1 MTVKCAFDDL
11 IGQSRAAGF
20 LRSAVTN
27 DAVSHAYL
35 FVGPPGVGKKTAA
48 RALACALVCDDN
60 GCGACPDCRRVQRGS
75 HPDVRQLTPE
85 GASGYLVE
93 QVRDIVTDVYLSS
106 HEGGP
111 KIYII
116 DRADTLNAAAA
127 NAFLKTL
134 EEPPDGVV
142 MILLATD
149 PDAVIDTIASRCQ
162 VVRFQRVPESRA
174 VDLLIQRTGASGED
188 ALEALAATGGILPR
202 ASEYLAIPSRRAA
215 RDLALR
221 ILPRLSLMDAAD
233 VLGAASELLAA
244 AKVPLEGVRESQEA
258 ESRSRA
264 EFLGKEARNRAIDD
278 RNKRELTYR
287 EREGLLEVLLVV
299 ESWLRDCL
307 VLSQGLPDL
316 AVNRDAID
324 TTGPVARVMTPQA
337 AVRALAAVDEARRL
351 LSRYVTPQL
360 AIEVMLFDIRE
371 VLQCPR

>member
-1 MTVKCAFDDL
+1 MTGRCAFDDL
-11 IGQSRAAGF
+11 IGQARAAGF
-20 LRSAVTN
+20 LRSAVAN

-35 FVGPPGVGKKTAA
+35 FVGPSGVGKKTAA
-48 RALACALVCDDN
+48 RALACALVCDDH
-60 GCGACPDCRRVQRGS
+60 GCGGCPACRRVQRGF
-75 HPDVRQLTPE
+75 HPDVRELAPE

-93 QVRDIVTDVYLSS
+93 QVRDVVTDVYLSS

-116 DRADTLNAAAA
+116 DRAETLNAAAA

-162 VVRFQRVPESRA
+162 IVRFQRVPESRA
-174 VDLLIQRTGASGED
+174 LELLIQRSGASSED
-188 ALEALAATGGILPR
+188 ALEALAATGGVLPR
-202 ASEYLAIPSRRAA
+202 AAEYLAIPSRRAA

-233 VLGAASELLAA
+233 VLRAASDLLAA
-244 AKVPLEGVRESQEA
+244 AKVPLEDVRQSQEA
-258 ESRSRA
+258 QSRDRA
-264 EFLGKEARNRAIDD
+264 EFLGRDAKSKAVDE

-307 VLSQGLPDL
+307 VLSQGLPQL
-316 AVNRDAID
+316 AVNRDSID
-324 TTGPVARVMTPQA
+324 TTEPFARAMTPSA
-337 AVRALAAVDEARRL
+337 ALRALAAVDEARRL
-351 LSRYVTPQL
+351 LSRNVTPQL
-360 AIEVMLFDIRE
+360 AVEVMLFDVQE
-371 VLQCPR
+371 VL